1 MGLEDKQ
8 CIACRGDV
16 EPLSIKE
23 ATVFLP
29 QVPGWEIVEK
39 GAKITRRFTFNNWKK
54 AMELVRRIDVIAEA
68 EKHHPDVSFGWGYC
82 AVTVQTHAIGG
93 LHENDFILAA
103 KINRAAEGI

>member
-16 EPLSIKE
+16 EPLSKKE
-23 ATVFLP
+23 AEVFLP
-29 QVPGWEIVEK
+29 QVPGWNITDGGK
-39 GAKITRRFTFNNWKK
+39 KIHRRFTFKNWAK
-54 AMELVRRIDVIAEA
+54 AMKLVSHIDRIAEA
-68 EKHHPDVSFGWGYC
+68 EKHHPDVAFGWGYC
-82 AVTVQTHAIGG
+82 EVHVQTHAIGG